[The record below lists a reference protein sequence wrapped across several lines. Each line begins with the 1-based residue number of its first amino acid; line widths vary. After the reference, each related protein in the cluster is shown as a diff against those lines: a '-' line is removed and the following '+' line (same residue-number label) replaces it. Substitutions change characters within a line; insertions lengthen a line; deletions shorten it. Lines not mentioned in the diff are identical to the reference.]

1 MLQFRHPTQPYDE
14 SKSQI
19 LTWSW
24 NEDELG
30 YEEMN
35 YYPLISETVPQKVL
49 DKIVP
54 YIESNWVLCGFDYIR
69 IMKEKLY
76 VLVLYFDLVWWL
88 PLWLPTTVLLSG
100 GEIGIHIHPSRGHIG
115 INTIYWRF
123 ESSPDSQLKDK
134 PMKIEDVKSYEDI
147 DNLTNKLSY
156 DLNENQIIGNLVG
169 IQLSYEDREK
179 WATVIEDKLS
189 QMGIPFGDFEYDL
202 PNGTTLILR
211 TYR

>member
-1 MLQFRHPTQPYDE
+1 
-14 SKSQI
+14 
-19 LTWSW
+19 
-24 NEDELG
+24 
-30 YEEMN
+30 
-35 YYPLISETVPQKVL
+35 
-49 DKIVP
+49 
-54 YIESNWVLCGFDYIR
+54 
-69 IMKEKLY
+69 
-76 VLVLYFDLVWWL
+76 
-88 PLWLPTTVLLSG
+88 
-100 GEIGIHIHPSRGHIG
+100 
-115 INTIYWRF
+115 
-123 ESSPDSQLKDK
+123 
-134 PMKIEDVKSYEDI
+134 MKIEDVKSYEDI

>member
-76 VLVLYFDLVWWL
+76 VLVLYFDLV
-88 PLWLPTTVLLSG
+88 
-100 GEIGIHIHPSRGHIG
+100 
-115 INTIYWRF
+115 
-123 ESSPDSQLKDK
+123 
-134 PMKIEDVKSYEDI
+134 
-147 DNLTNKLSY
+147 
-156 DLNENQIIGNLVG
+156 
-169 IQLSYEDREK
+169 
-179 WATVIEDKLS
+179 
-189 QMGIPFGDFEYDL
+189 
-202 PNGTTLILR
+202 
-211 TYR
+211 